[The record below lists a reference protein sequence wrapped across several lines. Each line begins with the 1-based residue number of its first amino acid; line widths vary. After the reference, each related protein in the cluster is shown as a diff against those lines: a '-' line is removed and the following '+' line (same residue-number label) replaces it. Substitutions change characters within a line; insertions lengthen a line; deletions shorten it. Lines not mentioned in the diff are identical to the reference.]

1 MRQQPT
7 AGGAPEPGPATAS
20 GPAPSEPRPPQRA
33 LLVVALAAS
42 AVAVG
47 HGFGRLSYPF
57 LLPAMVDG
65 VVGTYARAGL
75 LGMANLGCYLVGVL
89 VVIALSGRTSLAGFL
104 RVGLLGVTAGLA
116 CLALAPSYP
125 VLLVGMALVGGFN
138 AAVWVPATALVAS
151 ATTTHRGL
159 ASGALGVGYGGAV
172 VTAGALTRAVQGQ
185 LGPGAWRPVWAALA
199 VLSVVVLVAVVVA
212 LRPVPLAPRGTAGP
226 NRSALRRLPGAGP
239 LVVTYAC
246 FALGY
251 VVYASYLV
259 AALRDDAGFPPGDA
273 AAVYAVTGLT
283 TVAGGLLAGRLSDRV
298 GRRRVLAGGHALM
311 ALSALA
317 VLLGAQPWV
326 GLSAAVFGLFSSGL
340 PAVVAAYV
348 ADHLEPAGVA
358 AAFGV
363 VTIAFGVTQ
372 TLGPPAGGWLADSTG
387 AFTATFA
394 LAAAAHAVGCAAAVL
409 LPRPAPA

>member
-1 MRQQPT
+1 MRDENS
-7 AGGAPEPGPATAS
+7 GAPAAPS
-20 GPAPSEPRPPQRA
+20 PAPPVPRPPQRA
-33 LLVVALAAS
+33 LVVVALAAS

-65 VVGTYARAGL
+65 LVGSYARAGL
-75 LGMANLGCYLVGVL
+75 LGMANLAAYLAGVL
-89 VVIALSGRTSLAGFL
+89 VVIAQSGRVSLAGFL
-104 RVGLLGVTAGLA
+104 RVGLAGVTLGLA
-116 CLALAPSYP
+116 CLALAPNYG
-125 VLLVGMALVGGFN
+125 VLVVGMLLVGGFN
-138 AAVWVPATALVAS
+138 AAVWVPASALVSS
-151 ATTTHRGL
+151 ATTAHRGL
-159 ASGALGVGYGGAV
+159 ASGALGVGYGLAV
-172 VTAGALTRAVQGQ
+172 VAAGALTRMVQSG
-185 LGPGAWRPVWAALA
+185 LGAGAWRPVWGALA
-199 VLSVVVLVAVVVA
+199 VLSVAVLVAVTA
-212 LRPVPLAPRGTAGP
+212 GLRPVPVPPRPAAGP
-226 NRSALRRLPGAGP
+226 RRSALRRLPGAGP

-259 AALRDDAGFPPGDA
+259 AALRDDAGFAPGTA

-283 TVAGGLLAGRLSDRV
+283 SIGGGLLIGRLSDRW
-298 GRRRVLAGGHALM
+298 GRRRAIAGGHALM

-317 VLLGAQPWV
+317 VLLGVQPWV

-363 VTIAFGVTQ
+363 VTIAFGVSQ
-372 TLGPPAGGWLADSTG
+372 TVGPPAGGWLADASG
-387 AFTATFA
+387 AFTATFV
-394 LAAAAHAVGCAAAVL
+394 LAAAAHAVGTVAALL
-409 LPRPAPA
+409 LPRRPPAAPQPRT